1 MTRTNSGAGK
11 RKNSG
16 VGFKARGALEAIPG
30 EMTVAELVSRH
41 GVYQTLIDTWK
52 RQAPEGMSG
61 IFSGK
66 AAAKSGEKEGEIEK
80 RHAEIGQ
87 LVVERDFLTKGE
99 RAKAIGSRD
108 PATGR

>member
-66 AAAKSGEKEGEIEK
+66 AAAKSGENDERQPPWPVPTTTLAGG
-80 RHAEIGQ
+80 AERRTGMP
-87 LVVERDFLTKGE
+87 VR
-99 RAKAIGSRD
+99 RAAP
-108 PATGR
+108 PA